1 MQVAVVDL
9 IVLRSCDETCRS
21 WRLFCPATDCSEV
34 EMVTYKVFLQRVDP
48 KAGPSANFSFQVQAQ
63 NAQMAKVTAEAQYP
77 GYRCINSPVRVG

>member
-1 MQVAVVDL
+1 WTELYCVA
-9 IVLRSCDETCRS
+9 
-21 WRLFCPATDCSEV
+21 ATKSVAAGGYSVQLLYCSEV